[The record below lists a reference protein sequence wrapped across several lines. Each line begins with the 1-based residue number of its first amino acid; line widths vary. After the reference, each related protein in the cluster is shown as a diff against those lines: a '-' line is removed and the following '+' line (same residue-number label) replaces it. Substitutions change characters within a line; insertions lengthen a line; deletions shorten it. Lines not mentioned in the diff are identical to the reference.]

1 MWLIIFVKDEI
12 CVYEILLKCVITHTA
27 RVPQQF
33 EVSVLLT
40 VAVVVVLVVT
50 VVCVVQWKKYQ
61 NSPDAPN
68 ARTSPWFFFCPQ
80 RRRNRLL
87 RSAFPVP
94 IPNGCESQLLQREQR
109 QQRIQYRSL
118 LLYFQKSITSLR
130 EKISFVQTLGEGAF
144 GRVFL
149 GTVDYLT
156 PDEPTTLVA
165 VKTLKDTNFSDAKV
179 DFEREAELLTN
190 MQHDNIIKFYGV
202 STDGEAPMMIF

>member
-1 MWLIIFVKDEI
+1 M
-12 CVYEILLKCVITHTA
+12 CVYTWGLL
-27 RVPQQF
+27 
-33 EVSVLLT
+33 
-40 VAVVVVLVVT
+40 
-50 VVCVVQWKKYQ
+50 
-61 NSPDAPN
+61 
-68 ARTSPWFFFCPQ
+68 
-80 RRRNRLL
+80 
-87 RSAFPVP
+87 
-94 IPNGCESQLLQREQR
+94 
-109 QQRIQYRSL
+109 
-118 LLYFQKSITSLR
+118 KSITSLR